1 MGSCLSFLSLVN
13 QPSPLPSLFYC
24 HAFSLSV
31 QWLLLPVQFSF
42 QILSYPERILTQLNL
57 PVHLLAAASF
67 LILRTCTFCCIAEQV
82 CKGPVSLGS
91 VQILRDWLSSLVL
104 LTGQMPSLPVLCTS
118 FFFPSNFYLLW
129 SMDFPFLKNIEGIIL
144 YTLLYLKWITNKR
157 LLNNTGSSAQSYVAA
172 WMGRESRGEWIHVH
186 VWLHPFALHLKLSQ
200 HC

>member
-1 MGSCLSFLSLVN
+1 MA
-13 QPSPLPSLFYC
+13 P
-24 HAFSLSV
+24 
-31 QWLLLPVQFSF
+31 LPVQFSS

-67 LILRTCTFCCIAEQV
+67 LILRICTFCYIAEQA
-82 CKGPVSLGS
+82 CKGPVSLRS

-104 LTGQMPSLPVLCTS
+104 PTGQMPSLPILCTS
-118 FFFPSNFYLLW
+118 FFFPSNFYLLS

-144 YTLLYLKWITNKR
+144 YTLLYLKWITNQR

-172 WMGRESRGEWIHVH
+172 WMGREPGGEWIHVH